1 MNCDLYSLATPGV
14 AGLQPYNPGK
24 PIEEL
29 ERELGLKDIVKL
41 ASNENPL
48 GCGEKAKKTIATVS
62 EISRYPDDGFVLKQA
77 LAKYHGV
84 DTDQI
89 TLGNGSNDVLEL
101 VARAFVTA
109 EHQIVFS
116 AHAFAV
122 YPLITQAI
130 GAEAIVIPAR
140 DWAHDLEAMLTA
152 VTDRTRLVFV
162 ANPNNPTGTWSDRKS
177 LRILLESI
185 PEQVIIVVDEAYF
198 DYVAD
203 PDYPNCIDW
212 LKLFP
217 NLVVTRTFSKAYGLA
232 GLRIGYSVSQPE
244 VADLMN
250 RVRQPFNVNSIAL
263 KTAVAALDDREH
275 IEKSI
280 KVNTRGMQQLTQGF
294 DSMGLHY
301 IPSKGNFVCVD
312 LQQSGMDIYNLLLK
326 QGVIVRPIDNYGMP
340 NHLRI
345 TVGLEE
351 ENAKFISVL
360 AKILSE

>member
-1 MNCDLYSLATPGV
+1 LI
-14 AGLQPYNPGK
+14 Q
-24 PIEEL
+24 
-29 ERELGLKDIVKL
+29 
-41 ASNENPL
+41 
-48 GCGEKAKKTIATVS
+48 
-62 EISRYPDDGFVLKQA
+62 
-77 LAKYHGV
+77 YHGV

-109 EHQIVFS
+109 EHQIIFS
-116 AHAFAV
+116 EHAFAV

-140 DWAHDLEAMLTA
+140 DWAHDLQAMLAA
-152 VTDRTRLVFV
+152 VTDRTRLMFV

-177 LRILLESI
+177 VRILLESI
-185 PEQVIIVVDEAYF
+185 PEQVIIVIDEAYF
-198 DYVAD
+198 DYVTD
-203 PDYPNCIDW
+203 PDYANTIDW
-212 LKLFP
+212 LGMFP

-232 GLRIGYSVSQPE
+232 GLRIGYSVSRPE
-244 VADLMN
+244 VADLLN

-263 KTAVAALDDREH
+263 KTAVATLDDRAH

-280 KVNTRGMQQLTQGF
+280 KINTDGMQQLTQAF

-301 IPSKGNFVCVD
+301 IPSQGNFVCVD
-312 LQQSGMDIYNLLLK
+312 MQQPGAEIYNQLLK
-326 QGVIVRPIDNYGMP
+326 RGIIVRPIGNYGMP

-351 ENAKFISVL
+351 ENAKFILVL

>member
-1 MNCDLYSLATPGV
+1 MSCDLFSLATPGV
-14 AGLQPYNPGK
+14 AGLQPYHPGK

-29 ERELGLKDIVKL
+29 ERELGLQDIVKL

-48 GCGEKAKKTIATVS
+48 GCGDKANKAISTVS
-62 EISRYPDDGFVLKQA
+62 EISRYPDDGHVLKPA
-77 LAKYHGV
+77 LAEYHGV
-84 DTDQI
+84 NTDQI

-109 EHQIVFS
+109 GHQIVFS
-116 AHAFAV
+116 EHAFAV
-122 YPLITQAI
+122 YPLITRAI
-130 GAEAIVIPAR
+130 GAEAIVVPTR
-140 DWAHDLEAMLTA
+140 EWAHDLEAMLIA
-152 VTDRTRLVFV
+152 VTDRTRLMFV

-185 PEQVIIVVDEAYF
+185 PEHMITVVDEAYF
-198 DYVAD
+198 DYVTD
-203 PDYPNCIDW
+203 PDYANCIDW
-212 LKLFP
+212 LNLFP

-263 KTAVAALDDREH
+263 TTAVAALDDRGH
-275 IEKSI
+275 IENSI
-280 KVNTRGMQQLTQGF
+280 KVNTDGMLQLTQAF

-301 IPSKGNFVCVD
+301 IPSQGNFVCVD
-312 LQQSGMDIYNLLLK
+312 LQQPGMDIYNQLLK